1 MKRVH
6 AVLNGTKGTTMSE
19 TIYKVLNNTRSREL
33 WRVAKVILYDD
44 GHETELEY
52 GVYYSDSF
60 QEAQATADELNA
72 KET

>member
-1 MKRVH
+1 
-6 AVLNGTKGTTMSE
+6 MSE
-19 TIYKVLNNTRSREL
+19 ILYKVFSNTRSREL
-33 WRVAKVILYDD
+33 WRVAKVIRYDD

-52 GVYYSDSF
+52 GVYYSDSL

>member
-1 MKRVH
+1 
-6 AVLNGTKGTTMSE
+6 MSE
-19 TIYKVLNNTRSREL
+19 TIYKVLNNTRSSEL
-33 WRVAKVILYDD
+33 WRVAKVIRYDD

-60 QEAQATADELNA
+60 QEAQEAADELNS